1 MLETLLAGL
10 KGLTEGAR
18 NLGISN
24 IIMLVTGGLLIYL
37 AIKYGFEPLLLIP
50 IGFGAILVNL
60 PMTGLMEPGGLLRL
74 IYDAGIMTELFP
86 CLIFI
91 GIGAMADFSP
101 LLANPKILFM
111 SAAGQFGIFLT
122 VILALQLGFSR
133 PESCAIG
140 IIGACDGPTAI
151 IFSKRYA
158 IGLQGAIMV
167 AAYSYMS
174 LVPLIQ
180 PPIMRLLTT
189 QKERATKM
197 GTAQSSVSKPVKI
210 IFPIMVTVFT
220 CLIAPKGA
228 PLIGLLMLGNFLK
241 ECGVVGR
248 LSQAAQN
255 ELINVITLLLGISI
269 GATMGAKEFLNKE
282 TLMVFGLGLIAIT
295 LDTVCGLLLGKI
307 MYRLTGGKV
316 NPLIG
321 AAGISAFPMA
331 ARVVQKEGQKANP
344 QNFLLMHAIGV
355 NAGGQIGS
363 VMAAAVMLSVLNG
376 MGFVYR

>member
-1 MLETLLAGL
+1 M
-10 KGLTEGAR
+10 EGFK

-24 IIMLVTGGLLIYL
+24 VIMLVIGGGLIFL
-37 AIKYGFEPLLLIP
+37 AIKHGFEPLLLIP

-60 PMTGLMEPGGLLRL
+60 PMTGLMEHDGLLRI
-74 IYDAGIMTELFP
+74 IYDFGIMTELFP

-101 LLANPKILFM
+101 ILTNPKILFM

-122 VILALQLGFSR
+122 VILALELGDFSR
-133 PESCAIG
+133 PEACAIG
-140 IIGACDGPTAI
+140 IIGACDGPTSI
-151 IFSKRYA
+151 IFAKRYA
-158 IGLQGAIMV
+158 PALAGAIMV

-174 LVPLIQ
+174 LVPIIQ

-189 QKERATKM
+189 KKERMTKM
-197 GTAQSSVSKPVKI
+197 GTLKTSVSKTVRI
-210 IFPIMVTVFT
+210 IFPVMVTVFT
-220 CLIAPKGA
+220 CLVAPKGA

-269 GATMGAKEFLNKE
+269 GATMEADKFLQQT
-282 TLMVFGLGLIAIT
+282 TLMVFGLGLIAII
-295 LDTVCGLLLGKI
+295 LDTVCGVLLGKL
-307 MYRLTGGKV
+307 MYRLSGGKI

-321 AAGISAFPMA
+321 AAGISAFPMS
-331 ARVVQKEGQKANP
+331 ARVVQREGQKADP
-344 QNFLLMHAIGV
+344 QNFLLMHAISV

-363 VMAAAVMLSVLNG
+363 IMAAGVMLSVLNG
-376 MGFVYR
+376 MGFA

>member
-1 MLETLLAGL
+1 MAETLLAGL
-10 KGLTEGAR
+10 EGLLEGVR
-18 NLGISN
+18 NLGASN
-24 IIMLVTGGLLIYL
+24 VIMLIIGGGLIFL

-60 PMTGLMEPGGLLRL
+60 PMTGLMEPDGLLRI
-74 IYDAGIMTELFP
+74 IYDFGIMTELFP

-101 LLANPKILFM
+101 ILTNPRILFL

-122 VILALQLGFSR
+122 VILALQSGYFTK
-133 PESCAIG
+133 PEACAIG

-158 IGLQGAIMV
+158 PGLAGAIMV

-174 LVPLIQ
+174 LVPIIQ

-189 QKERATKM
+189 RKERMTKM
-197 GTAQSSVSKPVKI
+197 GTVKSSVSKTVRI
-210 IFPIMVTVFT
+210 LFPIMVTVFT

-241 ECGVVGR
+241 ECGVAGR

-269 GATMGAKEFLNKE
+269 GATMEANAFLNK
-282 TLMVFGLGLIAIT
+282 TTMVVFGLGLIAIS
-295 LDTVCGLLLGKI
+295 LDTVCGLLLGKL
-307 MYRLTGGKV
+307 MYRVSGGKV

-321 AAGISAFPMA
+321 AAGISAFPMS
-331 ARVVQKEGQKANP
+331 ARVVQREGQKADP
-344 QNFLLMHAIGV
+344 HNFLLMHAISV

-363 VMAAAVMLSVLNG
+363 VIAAAIMLSVLNG
-376 MGFVYR
+376 MGFA